1 MGRGYKKASAVGGAA
16 AAPTPRGLGPPQPAL
31 GVPRWAQRCGAA
43 GNACCFGGVPPA
55 GPPVH
60 LPGAGGGVVE
70 AGGGRQRGVIS
81 TLSPTAAPERRYLRA
96 PTAPRPGIARRE
108 GPKER
113 NETGGGPTS
122 RPRHRGRHK
131 GGCVRGAANKAA
143 LSWDRGGNAGIW
155 GGGGWGGLEGRCGRR
170 WVPGGSEPTEPQ
182 QNTPWIRCCRG
193 PRVPPTSRP
202 PRTAPAAHGRSPSR
216 CAPRTFAAP
225 RPAPP
230 PRSALGV
237 FLLGLKNNTRVLP
250 VLPGT
255 ASRLPVPPMRRRGG
269 PGRASVAASSR
280 PVPGAARNIRGA
292 AGAAGAAQGGGR
304 RGGSAEEGVRGDPM
318 GFTGS
323 GPPSAPGAGF
333 FRGRGV
339 ENGARGP
346 GTSAGPSV
354 RPGTQRRRAPPIPG
368 APSAAG
374 NPELC
379 RYPHR
384 SRRPALPVPRTPTRS
399 RCSSHSRCSSRSR
412 CGAHLPD
419 RSRAR
424 GCGAAIGEPHR
435 ATRGAG
441 TGTGAS
447 SAPLRAA
454 PGGCGV
460 PGRGGGNAPGAGPP
474 GRDGLGWAGWGG
486 AGAAPEPRDGGNRGP
501 RTAPGP
507 PPRRDRVLPQPPH
520 RVGQSGSRSSTLRGG
535 GFRLLP
541 PPVLS

>member
-1 MGRGYKKASAVGGAA
+1 MGAALRSCGERALLWRCPPRGTPRAPARGGGGGCRSGGGTAARRYQHTEPDGSSGTPLSARPDGPSARNSAAGGA
-16 AAPTPRGLGPPQPAL
+16 
-31 GVPRWAQRCGAA
+31 
-43 GNACCFGGVPPA
+43 
-55 GPPVH
+55 
-60 LPGAGGGVVE
+60 
-70 AGGGRQRGVIS
+70 
-81 TLSPTAAPERRYLRA
+81 
-96 PTAPRPGIARRE
+96 E
-108 GPKER
+108 GTER
-113 NETGGGPTS
+113 NGGGGPTS